1 MKWFI
6 YTLMVIAI
14 GLIVYNCMQVDFSN
28 PFVGDSLVAVITILS
43 GLCAILLLAIL
54 LTSRKI
60 KQTLRNKS

>member
-6 YTLMVIAI
+6 YTLMTLAI
-14 GLIVYNCMQVDFSN
+14 GLVVYNCMQVDFDN
-28 PFVGDSLVAVITILS
+28 PFVGDSLIAVITVLC
-43 GLCAILLLAIL
+43 GLCAVLLLAIL